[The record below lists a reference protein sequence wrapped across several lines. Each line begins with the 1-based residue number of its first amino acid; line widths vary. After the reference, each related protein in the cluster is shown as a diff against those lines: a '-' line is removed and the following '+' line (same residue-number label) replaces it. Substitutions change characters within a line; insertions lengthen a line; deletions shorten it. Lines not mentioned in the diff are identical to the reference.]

1 MTRGTPASW
10 AEGAKAVIGTALG
23 EVSRVWFTLASGRL
37 TEVFY
42 PTPDRAC
49 IRCLDFVVGG
59 DRFASNPADD
69 AVHRYTQLD
78 DGIPLVSISSRD
90 RAGRYRLDRE
100 TVADPRSS
108 VVLQRV
114 QWVAH
119 GQPRLYCVLA
129 PHVDN
134 RGDNNHAMVFD
145 HLGAQVLAA
154 HRAGVAVAL
163 ACSQRW
169 ARCTAGVVDDTEA
182 GDLRRHH
189 ALTRCRAR
197 AHGQVELIGELD
209 LSCDASFVLALGFA
223 HTPHEAAHL
232 ALGALSR
239 GYDAIRA
246 QFAAEW
252 RAFRSRVTLP
262 ASCRLWTR
270 SLTVLKTLEAK
281 RIDGGRV
288 AALSTPW
295 GPARGP
301 GIAGTYHLV
310 WTRDL
315 VAAAGGLLAGGI
327 HAEAREALAFLTTTQ
342 RPDGHWPQNMLLDG
356 EQVLGKAERDEAAL
370 PVLLIDLLRRE
381 QALSE
386 RELQLAW
393 PMIARAAHH
402 LVLRGPTTA
411 LDRWEDTSGAT
422 PFTIATE
429 IAALVCA
436 AEIAARLG
444 DARSACRFHATAECW
459 DAEIEPLLYRR
470 GGPLADLVGVDGY
483 YVRARVPDQPFPE
496 LDLAHLPATEVSPD
510 ALALVRFGVREPDD
524 PRIRNTV
531 RVIDAVLA
539 VEIPGGYA
547 WRRYPGDEYGEHA
560 NGAPFDGHGI
570 GRPWPLLIGERAHYE
585 LARGDRDAAGR
596 LFRMMERCASE
607 TGMLP
612 EQVWDGPDLPDRG
625 LYRGGPTGSA
635 APLGWAHAEYV
646 KLCRS
651 LADGRVFDRP
661 SVRLRTGAEAD
672 QGLHDRSPCASRTTR
687 CSETPRPSRWSGAP
701 DRSTGCASHASTPG
715 PASPPCSEPPST
727 DGG

>member
-1 MTRGTPASW
+1 VTRGTHASW

-23 EVSRVWFTLASGRL
+23 EISRVWFTLASGRL

-49 IRCLDFVVGG
+49 TRSLDFVVAGE
-59 DRFASNPADD
+59 RFASNPADD

-78 DGIPLVSISSRD
+78 DGVPLVAICSRD

-114 QWVAH
+114 QWSAH
-119 GQPRLYCVLA
+119 GQPRLYCVLT

-134 RGDNNHAMVFD
+134 RGDANHAMVFD

-169 ARCTAGVVDDTEA
+169 ARCTAGVAGSTEA
-182 GDLRRHH
+182 GDLRRHR

-209 LSCDASFVLALGFA
+209 LSGGLSGGLSGDASFVLALAFA

-239 GYDAIRA
+239 GYDAIRS

-252 RAFRSRVTLP
+252 HSFRSPVTPP
-262 ASCRLWTR
+262 ASCRLWRR
-270 SLTVLKTLEAK
+270 SLTVLKALEAK

-315 VAAAGGLLAGGI
+315 VESAGGLLAGGI
-327 HAEAREALAFLTTTQ
+327 RGEAREALAFLTTTQ

-356 EQVLGKAERDEAAL
+356 EPVGSKDKDERSEERDEAAL
-370 PVLLIDLLRRE
+370 PILLIDLLHRE
-381 QALSE
+381 RALSD
-386 RELQLAW
+386 RELELAW

-402 LVLRGPTTA
+402 LVGRGPATA
-411 LDRWEDTSGAT
+411 LDRWKDTSGAT

-436 AEIAARLG
+436 AEVAARLG
-444 DARSACRFHATAECW
+444 DARSASRFHATAECW

-470 GGPLADLVGVDGY
+470 GGALADAVGVDGY
-483 YVRARVPDQPFPE
+483 YVRARSPDQPFPD
-496 LDLAHLPATEVSPD
+496 LDLERLPATEVSPD

-539 VEIPGGYA
+539 AEFPGGQA
-547 WRRYPGDEYGEHA
+547 WRRYPGDEYGEHPD
-560 NGAPFDGHGI
+560 GAPFDGHGV

-585 LARGDRDAAGR
+585 LARGARDVAGR
-596 LFRMMERCASE
+596 LLRMMERCASE

-612 EQVWDGPDLPDRG
+612 EQVWDGPDLPERG
-625 LYRGGPTGSA
+625 LYHGGPTGSA

-661 SVRLRTGAEAD
+661 SVRLRTGTDAERRA
-672 QGLHDRSPCASRTTR
+672 HNP
-687 CSETPRPSRWSGAP
+687 
-701 DRSTGCASHASTPG
+701 
-715 PASPPCSEPPST
+715 SPPAP
-727 DGG
+727 

>member
-1 MTRGTPASW
+1 VTRGTPASW

-49 IRCLDFVVGG
+49 TRSLDFVVAGE
-59 DRFASNPADD
+59 RFASNPVDD
-69 AVHRYTQLD
+69 AVHRYAQLD
-78 DGIPLVSISSRD
+78 DGVPLVAISSRD
-90 RAGRYRLDRE
+90 RDGRYRLERE

-114 QWVAH
+114 QWAAH
-119 GQPRLYCVLA
+119 GQPRLYCVLT

-134 RGDNNHAMVFD
+134 RGDSNHAEVFE
-145 HLGAQVLAA
+145 HLGVQVLTA

-163 ACSQRW
+163 ACSQPW
-169 ARCTAGVVDDTEA
+169 ARCTAGLAGSTEA

-197 AHGQVELIGELD
+197 AHGEVELIGELD
-209 LSCDASFVLALGFA
+209 LSGDLSGDASFVLALGFA

-232 ALGALSR
+232 ALGALNR
-239 GYDAIRA
+239 GYEPIRA
-246 QFAAEW
+246 RFVAEW
-252 RAFRSRVTLP
+252 RAFCARAAPPTG
-262 ASCRLWTR
+262 CRLWTR
-270 SLTVLKTLEAK
+270 SLTVLKALEAK
-281 RIDGGRV
+281 RVDGGRV

-315 VAAAGGLLAGGI
+315 VESAGGLLAAGVRD
-327 HAEAREALAFLTTTQ
+327 EAREALTFLTTTQ
-342 RPDGHWPQNMLLDG
+342 RPGGCWPKIMLLDG
-356 EQVLGKAERDEAAL
+356 EPVSSKGQDKGQDKGNNKGNNKGNEERDEVAL
-370 PVLLIDLLRRE
+370 PILLIDLLHRE
-381 QALSE
+381 QALAD
-386 RELQLAW
+386 RELELAW

-402 LVLRGPTTA
+402 LVSHGPATA

-422 PFTIATE
+422 PFTIASE
-429 IAALVCA
+429 IAALVYA
-436 AEIAARLG
+436 AEVAARLG
-444 DARSACRFHATAECW
+444 DARSARRFHAAAERW

-470 GGPLADLVGVDGY
+470 GGALADAVGVDGY
-483 YVRARVPDQPFPE
+483 YVRARMPDQPFPE
-496 LDLAHLPATEVSPD
+496 LDRERLPATEVSPD

-539 VEIPGGYA
+539 AEVPGGHA
-547 WRRYPGDEYGEHA
+547 WRRYPGDEYGEHLD
-560 NGAPFDGHGI
+560 GAPFDGHGI

-596 LFRMMERCASE
+596 LLRLLERCASE

-625 LYRGGPTGSA
+625 LYHGGPTGSA

-661 SVRLRTGAEAD
+661 SVRLRTGAE
-672 QGLHDRSPCASRTTR
+672 
-687 CSETPRPSRWSGAP
+687 P
-701 DRSTGCASHASTPG
+701 DRRSSLPPTP
-715 PASPPCSEPPST
+715 
-727 DGG
+727 

>member
-1 MTRGTPASW
+1 VARGTPASW

-23 EVSRVWFTLASGRL
+23 EASRVWFTLACGRL

-49 IRCLDFVVGG
+49 TRSLDFVVAGE
-59 DRFASNPADD
+59 RFASNPADD
-69 AVHRYTQLD
+69 AFHRYTQLD
-78 DGIPLVSISSRD
+78 DGVPLVAITSRD
-90 RAGRYRLDRE
+90 RAGRYRLERE

-114 QWVAH
+114 QWVAP
-119 GQPRLYCVLA
+119 GQPRLYCVLT

-134 RGDNNHAMVFD
+134 RGDNNHAMVFE

-169 ARCTAGVVDDTEA
+169 ARCTAGVAGDTEA

-209 LSCDASFVLALGFA
+209 LASDLTGDRASDLTGDRAGARTGDASFVLALGFA
-223 HTPHEAAHL
+223 HTPPEAAHL

-239 GYDAIRA
+239 GYDTIRG

-252 RAFRSRVTLP
+252 RAFRSRTTPL
-262 ASCRLWTR
+262 AGCRLWTR
-270 SLTVLKTLEAK
+270 SVTVLKALEAK
-281 RIDGGRV
+281 RVDGGRV
-288 AALSTPW
+288 AALATPW

-315 VAAAGGLLAGGI
+315 VESAGGLLASGI
-327 HAEAREALAFLTTTQ
+327 HVEAREALAFLTTTQ
-342 RPDGHWPQNMLLDG
+342 RPDGHWPQSMLLDG
-356 EQVLGKAERDEAAL
+356 EPVPGKAEHDEAAL
-370 PVLLIDLLRRE
+370 PILLVDLLRRE
-381 QALSE
+381 QAMSD

-402 LVLRGPTTA
+402 LVQRGPTTA
-411 LDRWEDTSGAT
+411 LDRWEDAAGAT

-444 DARSACRFHATAECW
+444 DARSASRFHATAERW

-470 GGPLADLVGVDGY
+470 GGALADAVGVDGY
-483 YVRARVPDQPFPE
+483 YVRARVPDQPFPD
-496 LDLAHLPATEVSPD
+496 LDLLRLPATEVSPD

-539 VEIPGGYA
+539 AELPGGQA
-547 WRRYPGDEYGEHA
+547 WRRYPGDEYGEHPD
-560 NGAPFDGHGI
+560 GAPFDGHGV
-570 GRPWPLLIGERAHYE
+570 GRPWPLLVGERAHYE
-585 LARGDRDAAGR
+585 LAGGDRDAARR
-596 LFRMMERCASE
+596 LLHMMERCASE

-612 EQVWDGPDLPDRG
+612 EQVWDGPDLADRG
-625 LYRGGPTGSA
+625 LFRGGPTGSA
-635 APLGWAHAEYV
+635 APLGWAHAEYI

-661 SVRLRTGAEAD
+661 SVRLRTGPAAE
-672 QGLHDRSPCASRTTR
+672 QPVHDPSP
-687 CSETPRPSRWSGAP
+687 
-701 DRSTGCASHASTPG
+701 PG
-715 PASPPCSEPPST
+715 P
-727 DGG
+727 